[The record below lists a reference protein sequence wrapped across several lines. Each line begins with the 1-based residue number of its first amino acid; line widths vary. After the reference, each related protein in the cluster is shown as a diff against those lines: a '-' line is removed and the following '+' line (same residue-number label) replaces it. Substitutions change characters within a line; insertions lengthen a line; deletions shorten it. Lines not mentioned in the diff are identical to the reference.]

1 MSVYHLAKAMMAC
14 KEQRLV
20 LNAVDEQIAKAFEG
34 YAAGLIEAVKVAAL
48 FDSEYVRGAVNQMAL
63 SAKRCR
69 ELAEE
74 RISAINARVVR
85 DDRCIK

>member
-1 MSVYHLAKAMMAC
+1 MSVYHLSKAMMAC

-20 LNAVDEQIAKAFEG
+20 LNAVDEQIAMAFEG

-48 FDSEYVRGAVNQMAL
+48 VDSEYVHGAISQMVL

-74 RISAINARVVR
+74 RITAINARVVR
-85 DDRCIK
+85 DDGCIK